1 MAEEKKYWFRRLS
14 YNSWLPI
21 SWEGWITIIVFVG
34 VLLLILKLTGARG
47 REAFVFAR
55 HWPLLVATGI
65 TILAFFRVTR
75 GHVKK

>member
-1 MAEEKKYWFRRLS
+1 VAEEKKYWFRRLS

-21 SWEGWITIIVFVG
+21 SWEGWVTIVVFVG
-34 VLLLILKLTGARG
+34 VMLQILRMTGNWG

-55 HWPLLVATGI
+55 HWPFLVAMGI
-65 TILAFFRVTR
+65 TILSFFRVTR